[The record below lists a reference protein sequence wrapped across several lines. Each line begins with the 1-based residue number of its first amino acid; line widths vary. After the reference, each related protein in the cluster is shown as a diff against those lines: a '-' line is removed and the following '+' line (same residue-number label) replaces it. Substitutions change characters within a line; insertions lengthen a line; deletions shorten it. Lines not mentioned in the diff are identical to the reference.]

1 MPSSSLMSGG
11 SAEPGARVT
20 DALAFA
26 LAVLALLV
34 VPGPTNTLLA
44 ASGAAA
50 GFRGSLRIIPAE
62 ISGYALAIGLL
73 MVVFGPLAAA
83 HPALTVLSRL
93 VASLYLAWSAVVLW
107 RHAGRT
113 AEAGRGRI
121 DFRRV
126 FTTTLLNPKALVF
139 AFVIFPPPGSP
150 ALPLLAG
157 LFAVLVVGVA
167 TLWIAVGAGLARS
180 ASSIATPALI
190 GRVAAVALSV
200 FAVLI
205 GGSAIAAVLA

>member
-1 MPSSSLMSGG
+1 M
-11 SAEPGARVT
+11 T
-20 DALAFA
+20 DPLAFA

-44 ASGAAA
+44 ASGATS

-62 ISGYALAIGLL
+62 ISGYAIAIGLL
-73 MVVFGPLAAA
+73 MIVFGPLAAA

-93 VASLYLAWSAVVLW
+93 VASLYLAWSAVMLW
-107 RHAGRT
+107 RHAEGT
-113 AEAGRGRI
+113 ATAGGGRI

-139 AFVIFPPPGSP
+139 AFVIFPPPGSA
-150 ALPLLAG
+150 ALPALAG

-180 ASSIATPALI
+180 ASEVATPARI
-190 GRVAAVALSV
+190 SRVAALVLSL